1 MRMTEKERR
10 EKEAREDD
18 AAAREKFGE
27 Q

>member
-10 EKEAREDD
+10 EKEAREDGD
-18 AAAREKFGE
+18 AREKFGE